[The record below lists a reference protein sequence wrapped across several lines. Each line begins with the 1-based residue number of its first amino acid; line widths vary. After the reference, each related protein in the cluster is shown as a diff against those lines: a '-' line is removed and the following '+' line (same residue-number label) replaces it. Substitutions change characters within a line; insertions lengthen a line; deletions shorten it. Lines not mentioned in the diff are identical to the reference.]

1 MSLTIGANTYSAAG
15 IYLDT
20 FSTTTCDSIFILNL
34 QVTNAKRDS
43 VTQTICNGESITVGA
58 NTYSATGVYRD
69 TFSTTTCDS
78 IHILNLTILSAKRD
92 TVYIGFCEG
101 ESVAVG
107 NKSYTQEGLFTDTIT
122 TSSCDSLLTVIVST
136 FPKPTVQI
144 SASETEVDG
153 GDTVQLNAT
162 SGQLLNYLWTSIAA
176 LNNNSI
182 QNPIATIV
190 QPSWIIVQLSD
201 SNNCTA
207 SDSIFITLKECA
219 ENIYVPNAFTPNS
232 DGANDVFYVYGNC
245 IQLNHF
251 YVFNRW
257 GEKMWDTSDI
267 LEGWNGYYKDVM
279 QPMGVYVYLVDY
291 SAINGKG
298 RTLKGSVTLIR

>member
-1 MSLTIGANTYSAAG
+1 MLP
-15 IYLDT
+15 
-20 FSTTTCDSIFILNL
+20 
-34 QVTNAKRDS
+34 AK
-43 VTQTICNGESITVGA
+43 
-58 NTYSATGVYRD
+58 
-69 TFSTTTCDS
+69 
-78 IHILNLTILSAKRD
+78 HD
-92 TVYIGFCEG
+92 TVSVSFCEG

-107 NKSYTQEGLFTDTIT
+107 NKAYTEEGSFTDTIT

-144 SASETEVDG
+144 TASETEVDA

-162 SGQLLNYLWTSIAA
+162 ENSSYNYLWTSIAVF
-176 LNNNSI
+176 NNSSI
-182 QNPIATIV
+182 QNPVATIV
-190 QPSWIIVQLSD
+190 QPSWVFVLVSD
-201 SNNCTA
+201 TNNCTA

-245 IQLNHF
+245 IRLNHF

-267 LEGWNGYYKDVM
+267 LEGWNGYYKGVM
-279 QPMGVYVYLVDY
+279 QPMGVYVYLVNY